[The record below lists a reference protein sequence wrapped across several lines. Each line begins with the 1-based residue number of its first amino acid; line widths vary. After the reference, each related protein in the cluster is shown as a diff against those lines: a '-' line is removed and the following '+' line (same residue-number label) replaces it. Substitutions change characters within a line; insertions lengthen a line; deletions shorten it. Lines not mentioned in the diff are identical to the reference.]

1 MAEEEEWRATLVKDC
16 ARVAKKQRVASQ
28 SSREGVQALL
38 REVAAVRAAAVAGG
52 PVCAEALRARLSE
65 VGDAAVS
72 STAATAKELTAVV
85 GKLGKARSRSFFID
99 RHR

>member
-1 MAEEEEWRATLVKDC
+1 
-16 ARVAKKQRVASQ
+16 
-28 SSREGVQALL
+28 VQALL

-85 GKLGKARSRSFFID
+85 GKLGKARSRSFFSD